1 MPVAPPPIKEEVIRL
16 ERVEIP
22 YDVMRHQLGSIDPS
36 NLKELTDMDES
47 EQKNRH
53 SEAAL
58 IYTKKFFKREID
70 LLKDS
75 QVYAMAEQ
83 YDGQSQHDFGKGTVN
98 GISLV
103 YEHIE
108 QLAGKHL
115 SETAPKEE
123 YDKYGTNP
131 ETPIS
136 AIIDRHLQ

>member
-1 MPVAPPPIKEEVIRL
+1 MPVPPPPIKEEVVRL
-16 ERVEIP
+16 ERIEIP
-22 YDVMRHQLGSIDPS
+22 YDVTRHQLGSVNPS
-36 NLKELTDMDES
+36 NLRELAGLDEV
-47 EQKNRH
+47 EQKER
-53 SEAAL
+53 SAEAAL

-75 QVYAMAEQ
+75 QVYAMAQE

-98 GISLV
+98 GIALV

-108 QLAGKHL
+108 TLAGKHL

-136 AIIDRHLQ
+136 TIIARNLS